1 MGSTTDSAAN
11 VRHEQDVAPDDAA
24 CADGDRSDASWL
36 DLPEVAVAR
45 RRTLRVLL
53 VAQVLGSLG
62 IGAAPSIGVLLAQEL
77 TRSEA
82 WAGIAR
88 ASVTIGAA
96 LLALPLG
103 MLAARRGRR
112 RALTLAWG
120 SAAVGAAL
128 LVVAA
133 ATSSVLVMVVGM
145 MALGAGSAAG
155 LQSRFAATDLA
166 VPAHRARSLSLV
178 VWVGTLGAV
187 LGPNLGIPGKVVEA
201 RLGLP
206 ALSGAFVIGAVLL
219 TVTAAT
225 VWFRMRPDPLAV
237 AAQHRGTASATGPAP
252 SPVNLRRALSE
263 IRQVPTAKFAL
274 AALVL
279 AHVAMVSVM
288 TMTPVSLAMH
298 GHSITIV
305 GITISVH
312 VLGMYAF
319 APLVGSAADRFGRM
333 PVILAGQGVLALSAI
348 LNVAAPSSAGVVV
361 VGLFLLG
368 LGWSIV
374 TVPASTMLSQS
385 VPAASRPLVQGAGDS
400 AMNAAAALGAI
411 GSGAIMVS
419 LGFAWL
425 AGISGALIIPVLWL
439 AARHTRVVRRSTRL
453 MPVRHGDE

>member
-1 MGSTTDSAAN
+1 M
-11 VRHEQDVAPDDAA
+11 QDDATRSDA
-24 CADGDRSDASWL
+24 ARSGAADPDASWL
-36 DLPEVAVAR
+36 DLPEVAVVR
-45 RRTLRVLL
+45 RRTFRVLL

-62 IGAAPSIGVLLAQEL
+62 VGAAPSVGVLLAQEL

-133 ATSSVLVMVVGM
+133 VTASVPLMVAGM

-155 LQSRFAATDLA
+155 MQSRFAATDLA
-166 VPAHRARSLSLV
+166 VVAHRARSLSLV

-187 LGPNLGIPGKVVEA
+187 LGPNLGIPGEVVESW
-201 RLGLP
+201 LGLP
-206 ALSGAFVIGAVLL
+206 ALSGAFIIGAALL
-219 TVTAAT
+219 AVTAAT
-225 VWFRMRPDPLAV
+225 VWFLMRPDPLTV
-237 AAQHRGTASATGPAP
+237 AAQHRHTAPTGAPAP
-252 SPVNLRRALSE
+252 SPVHLRRALSE
-263 IRQVPTAKFAL
+263 IRQVPAARFAL

-279 AHVAMVSVM
+279 AHVGMVSVM
-288 TMTPVSLAMH
+288 TMTPVSLTMH

-319 APLVGSAADRFGRM
+319 APLVGAAADRFGRM
-333 PVILAGQGVLALSAI
+333 PVVVAGQGVLAVSAAV
-348 LNVAAPSSAGVVV
+348 NVAAPSSAGVVV

-385 VPAASRPLVQGAGDS
+385 VPAESRPLVQGAGDS
-400 AMNAAAALGAI
+400 AMNAAAAVGAI
-411 GSGAIMVS
+411 GSGAIMVT
-419 LGFAWL
+419 LGFGGL
-425 AGISGALIIPVLWL
+425 AAIAGALVVPALVLAVRCSGCSGGGL
-439 AARHTRVVRRSTRL
+439 RSAPAGARRR
-453 MPVRHGDE
+453 PA

>member
-1 MGSTTDSAAN
+1 MGSTTGSTGNETRDPVGGREAA
-11 VRHEQDVAPDDAA
+11 ASTGDDHDLA
-24 CADGDRSDASWL
+24 WL
-36 DLPEVAVAR
+36 DLPEVVATR

-62 IGAAPSIGVLLAQEL
+62 IGAAPSIGVLLAQEV
-77 TRSEA
+77 TRSEG

-103 MLAARRGRR
+103 MLAARHGRR
-112 RALTLAWG
+112 RALTVAWG
-120 SAAVGAAL
+120 AAAVGAAL

-133 ATSSVLVMVVGM
+133 STMSVPVMVVGM

-187 LGPNLGIPGKVVEA
+187 LGPNLGIPGRAVEA
-201 RLGLP
+201 HLGLP
-206 ALSGAFVIGAVLL
+206 ALSGAFVIGALLL
-219 TVTAAT
+219 TATAAT
-225 VWFRMRPDPLAV
+225 VWFRMRPDPLAL
-237 AAQHRGTASATGPAP
+237 AATFRGTAATTGRGPAP
-252 SPVNLRRALSE
+252 AHLRRALSE
-263 IRQVPTAKFAL
+263 IREIPAARFAL
-274 AALVL
+274 TALVL

-288 TMTPVSLAMH
+288 TMTPVSLAKH
-298 GHSITIV
+298 GHSITVV

-312 VLGMYAF
+312 VLGMYAL
-319 APLVGSAADRFGRM
+319 APVVGAAADRFGRM
-333 PVILAGQGVLALSAI
+333 PVILAGQGVLALSAA
-348 LNVAAPSSAGVVV
+348 LNVGAPSSAGAVVV
-361 VGLFLLG
+361 SLFLLG

-385 VPAASRPLVQGAGDS
+385 VRAASRPLVQGAGDS
-400 AMNAAAALGAI
+400 AMNAAAAVGAV
-411 GSGAIMVS
+411 GSGAIMVW

-425 AGISGALIIPVLWL
+425 AGIAGALVVPVVWL
-439 AARHTRVVRRSTRL
+439 ALRTSSGGSPASAIA
-453 MPVRHGDE
+453 PVPDAGA